1 MIHEDQYVAGNPA
14 LNGSDRMIVVS
25 GCSGDGKSTL
35 LDELGRRGCQILPKP
50 GRQIVKEQRLI
61 GGKDLPEANVA
72 QFVELCASRSMY
84 FYNSVR
90 FSISTRAAVFDR
102 SLVDGVAGLER
113 SGLPVPDHL
122 KAALRKY
129 RYAERVFLTPPW
141 PELFAADAERQHSFA
156 DAVAEY
162 EHLLIQYPA
171 YGYEVVVLPKADVK
185 ARADFFEA
193 QL

>member
-1 MIHEDQYVAGNPA
+1 
-14 LNGSDRMIVVS
+14 LIVVS
-25 GCSGDGKSTL
+25 GCSGGGKSTL
-35 LDELGRRGCQILPKP
+35 LDELGRRGFQVQPEP
-50 GRQIVKEQRLI
+50 GRQIVKEQSLI
-61 GGKDLPEANVA
+61 GGAGLPWEDTA

-90 FSISTRAAVFDR
+90 LSTGTRAAVFDR

-113 SGLPVPDHL
+113 SSLAVPDHL
-122 KAALRKY
+122 RMALQKY

-141 PELFAADAERQHSFA
+141 QELFVADAERQHSFA

-171 YGYEVVVLPKADVK
+171 YGYEVVVLPKIGVQ

-193 QL
+193 QLGEI